1 MILNIAFMF
10 FLFVLGIIIGLG
22 IMINDAIEKGYMKN
36 KVGKNNKIK
45 WVCDITQ
52 EDIKYN
58 KENKK

>member
-1 MILNIAFMF
+1 MF